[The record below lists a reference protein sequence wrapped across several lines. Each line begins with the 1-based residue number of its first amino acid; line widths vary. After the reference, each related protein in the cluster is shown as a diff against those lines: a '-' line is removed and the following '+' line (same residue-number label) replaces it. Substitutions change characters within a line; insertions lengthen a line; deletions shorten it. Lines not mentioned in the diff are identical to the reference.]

1 MDLNWQVRHE
11 LTRNEGI
18 EKVRSWVSEN
28 TSKLANVKKINIRC
42 YVTFSFSFNFLLVQR
57 ANLFTV
63 RFQSFSELA
72 YESKNFAQ
80 LFPLLF
86 AESWNDSK
94 IEGHD
99 KGENQGSGSLE
110 RRSPGQNSAAC
121 CGSEIGPGI
130 QGPDQGQYLVPA

>member
-1 MDLNWQVRHE
+1 MFRIVQLAQQKISDQEAKIVDLNWQVRHE

-28 TSKLANVKKINIRC
+28 TGTSKLTNVKKINIRC

-72 YESKNFAQ
+72 YKSKNFAQ

-86 AESWNDSK
+86 AES
-94 IEGHD
+94 
-99 KGENQGSGSLE
+99 
-110 RRSPGQNSAAC
+110 
-121 CGSEIGPGI
+121 
-130 QGPDQGQYLVPA
+130 